1 MAEPDSTQRPFPF
14 LCYVEQALCSF
25 SFQIMQPL
33 EILHQQFPL
42 SSLPISNLTSLSFLF
57 HTTAS
62 QIFIK
67 QNCVIIFLNK
77 TFKICHKGQPP
88 PFLMDSL
95 FSGLCRL
102 FQTHLLFLHIV
113 DSSHLEL
120 VSIINTEAVSHFSA
134 KTFSVSTLPKSF
146 PLSGCHNTWHIPLL
160 QCTDYYFVWRDPHTI
175 YSLHCIQTAEMFTF
189 L

>member
-33 EILHQQFPL
+33 GILHQQFPL

-67 QNCVIIFLNK
+67 QNCVIIFLNE
-77 TFKICHKGQPP
+77 TFKICHKVQPP
-88 PFLMDSL
+88 PFFMDSL
-95 FSGLCRL
+95 FSGLCHL

-120 VSIINTEAVSHFSA
+120 VSIINTEAISHFSA
-134 KTFSVSTLPKSF
+134 KTFSVSTLPNRSLF
-146 PLSGCHNTWHIPLL
+146 QAVTIPGTFLSYSVLIITLYGEIHK
-160 QCTDYYFVWRDPHTI
+160 TI